1 MNPFDGGC
9 AAEAA
14 CRGCAAA
21 GRGGGAT
28 GAAGSA
34 GRLRPGERG
43 VALGGQTG
51 DLCQQ
56 AEVLGA
62 ERPIRSRRDGDRRGL
77 GRQAAAIGPDGGEA
91 KPGKKGD
98 GGDTDDEAA
107 ACGVHI
113 PVIGRGAA

>member
-1 MNPFDGGC
+1 MPRLRSRRPRRRRDGGC
-9 AAEAA
+9 
-14 CRGCAAA
+14 RLG
-21 GRGGGAT
+21 
-28 GAAGSA
+28 

-62 ERPIRSRRDGDRRGL
+62 ERPIGSRRDGDRGGL

-91 KPGKKGD
+91 KPCKKGD